1 MQGFL
6 VIVIEKVIFEAYSS
20 QASGRPARSGYK
32 A

>member
-20 QASGRPARSGYK
+20 QAIRSAGPLRI
-32 A
+32 